1 MTTTPD
7 HQMTPEHETSTPAED
22 HPSTSTTKITE
33 PITPWHLR
41 SFGILVGAGA
51 PPDKINTGPAV
62 PELSTGGASC

>member
-7 HQMTPEHETSTPAED
+7 QMTPEHETSTPAED

>member
-1 MTTTPD
+1 MTPTPD
-7 HQMTPEHETSTPAED
+7 HQMTPEIEPSTPAED
-22 HPSTSTTKITE
+22 HPGTSTMKIIRR
-33 PITPWHLR
+33 PTPWHLR

>member
-1 MTTTPD
+1 MTTTRQQHTRHP
-7 HQMTPEHETSTPAED
+7 TKD
-22 HPSTSTTKITE
+22 HPRTSTTKIRRRL
-33 PITPWHLR
+33 TPWHLR